1 MKAPKTLAYVM
12 LLSLPFT
19 VSYQAA
25 AQASMITTSQ
35 IVQQSQTEQYRTDI
49 LAFMQRDDVRSQM
62 ESLGVSP
69 HEAEQRVAAMTDAEV
84 AKVAGQLQ
92 TLPAGE
98 GVAGAIVG
106 GAVLIFLVLLVTD
119 ILGFTKVYN
128 FTR

>member
-1 MKAPKTLAYVM
+1 MKTPKTLAYVM

-19 VSYQAA
+19 VTYQAT

-35 IVQQSQTEQYRTDI
+35 IVQQSQTEQYRADI

-69 HEAEQRVAAMTDAEV
+69 AEAQQRVAAMTDSEV
-84 AKVAGQLQ
+84 AQVAGQLQ

-119 ILGFTKVYN
+119 ILGFTKVYS